1 MQKEIRVLHSVA
13 GPLTGSILVSP
24 IALRQSEL
32 GYKVEFASSS
42 GEHLDKLNAL
52 GFPVHIIPI
61 SRRFMAFSHITAIY
75 RLYRLMRQQKYHVVH
90 THTPIAS
97 FLGRIA
103 AKLSKTPIIIYHMR
117 GSFWASHN
125 IFTRTLFTIAEQIAG
140 YCTSHIFTIN
150 CIDAEEL
157 INRRIVKPENVSCV
171 HCGAGGLDTQRFN
184 PARFTST
191 HKRKI
196 KQELCLNNSDFV
208 IGFIGRLVKEKGI
221 FELLEALQKLVTD
234 YPDIKLLIVG
244 NTLSSER
251 DQTSQK
257 RISQLI
263 NSDKQLANRI
273 FFTGFRDDIPELISI
288 MDTVVLPSYREG
300 FGMVLAEAASM
311 EKPVITTNTRGG
323 CEAVKDDETGFIIP
337 IGNSESLKNAIMKL
351 YINAELRIKM
361 GRAGRLRA
369 LNYFDESVVFEK
381 IKAIY
386 EQLLKK
392 NNFLLNFIVYQ
403 IN

>member
-1 MQKEIRVLHSVA
+1 MQKEIRVLHIVA
-13 GPLTGSILVSP
+13 VPLTGAILVSP
-24 IALRQSEL
+24 IARRQSEL

-42 GEHLDKLNAL
+42 GEHLDKLTAL

-61 SRRFMAFSHITAIY
+61 SRSLIAFSHIIAIY
-75 RLYRLMRQQKYHVVH
+75 RLWRLMHQQKYHVVH

-125 IFTRTLFTIAEQIAG
+125 IFTRTLFTIAERIAG

-171 HCGAGGLDTQRFN
+171 HCGSGGLDTQRFN
-184 PARFTST
+184 PARFNDT
-191 HKRKI
+191 HKQKI
-196 KQELCLNNSDFV
+196 RQELCLNNSDFIV
-208 IGFIGRLVKEKGI
+208 GYIGRLVKEKGI
-221 FELLEALQKLVTD
+221 FELLESFQKLAVN

-244 NTLSSER
+244 DTLSSER

-257 RISQLI
+257 KISQI
-263 NSDKQLANRI
+263 IDADKRLADRI
-273 FFTGFRDDIPELISI
+273 IFTGFRGDIPELISI

-311 EKPVITTNTRGG
+311 EKPVITTSTRGG
-323 CEAVKDDETGFIIP
+323 CEAVKDYETGFIIP

-351 YINAELRIKM
+351 YTNAELRIKM
-361 GRAGRLRA
+361 GKAGRLRA

-386 EQLLKK
+386 EQLLQK
-392 NNFLLNFIVYQ
+392 NNFL
-403 IN
+403 